1 MIFSYLGLEFWGS
14 LVEDN
19 NLYEL
24 ILLWQMALLSLM
36 WYLSTKGRVPFTL
49 SIYNIFI
56 AFSETFFP
64 SPYLIPFELTFL
76 VIMLAYSV
84 NNYNIS
90 KLPKDK
96 KKRKI
101 CSFSYGS

>member
-24 ILLWQMALLSLM
+24 ILLWQMAILSLM
-36 WYLSTKGRVPFTL
+36 WYMETKGRISFAF

-56 AFSETFFP
+56 AISETLFP
-64 SPYLIPFELTFL
+64 FNYLVPFELTFL
-76 VIMLAYSV
+76 VLMLAYSV
-84 NNYNIS
+84 NSYNVF
-90 KLPKDK
+90 KLPKDT

-101 CSFSYGS
+101 C